1 MKTLLFFLFASSA
14 LAQAT
19 PAPPVDPIQAVADK
33 VVADTKAVAAAQAKI
48 AGLVAAQADL
58 AAIQAQLAADR
69 AALNALLDPLGPTPG
84 PGPGPVVATVS
95 ILAVT
100 DTATCA
106 PCVMLQPDLDALK
119 AAGVPVTYLSGS
131 APEASSKWGVSATPT
146 LIMLV
151 NGVEPGSGTIK
162 ANTRIVGFEPKVDAA
177 GKPVIDTKGH
187 QTCKY
192 DIQAWWQA
200 EVTRQKNKAPQ

>member
-1 MKTLLFFLFASSA
+1 MKALIFFLLASSA
-14 LAQAT
+14 LAQT
-19 PAPPVDPIQAVADK
+19 PPPPADPIQAAADK

-48 AGLVAAQADL
+48 AALTTAQADL
-58 AAIQAQLAADR
+58 ATVQAQLIADR

-84 PGPGPVVATVS
+84 PGPSPLGATVS

-131 APEASSKWGVSATPT
+131 DPTASSKWGVSATPT

-151 NGVEPGSGTIK
+151 NGVEPAGGTMR
-162 ANTRIVGFEPKVDAA
+162 ANTRIVGFEPKLDAT
-177 GKPVIDTKGH
+177 GKPVKDAKGH
-187 QTCKY
+187 QTSKY
-192 DIQAWWQA
+192 DILAWWQA
-200 EVTRQKNKAPQ
+200 EVTRQKQKGQ

>member
-1 MKTLLFFLFASSA
+1 MKTLLFFLFAGSA
-14 LAQAT
+14 LAQT
-19 PAPPVDPIQAVADK
+19 PPVDPIQAAADK

-48 AGLVAAQADL
+48 AALTTAQADL
-58 AAIQAQLAADR
+58 ATVQAQLIADR

-84 PGPGPVVATVS
+84 PGPSPLGATVS

-106 PCVMLQPDLDALK
+106 PCVKLQPDLDAMK
-119 AAGVPVTYLSGS
+119 AAGVPITYLSGS

-151 NGVEPGSGTIK
+151 NGVEPGGGTIK